1 MKPLSFHDLL
11 RHQIGPY
18 CMAEIVFNTV
28 MNPAFDYP
36 AEELTQQLNAMRQ
49 AWPTPGF
56 YMMTNIDQVSQL
68 SAVENAVVD
77 LATAIQR
84 DHEIAEACYCMLD
97 IIAGSGFW
105 SEEDFTYDCMVAIG
119 LKPEY
124 ALYLPPSLECWS
136 Y

>member
-1 MKPLSFHDLL
+1 MLSFHEVLA
-11 RHQIGPY
+11 HPIGPH

-28 MNPAFDYP
+28 TNPAFAYP
-36 AEELTQQLNAMRQ
+36 AEELDSGLRAMQ
-49 AWPTPGF
+49 AIWPTPGPV
-56 YMMTNIDQVSQL
+56 MITKQNEVAKL
-68 SAVENAVVD
+68 TAVEEAVMN
-77 LATAIQR
+77 LIKRITE
-84 DHEIAEACYCMLD
+84 DHETAESCYCMLD

-119 LKPEY
+119 LKPKY